1 MFCYLSL
8 TELLCWPQRSGEM
21 LDTLIKYNPHNPHN
35 NHWSLQTL
43 EHWLHPHTHQDYY
56 HHVNATYSCAW
67 GRWIH
72 TREHICS
79 EDSQMRQLPWNDR
92 GGLFADH
99 QAFQCS
105 IRVYLMQFAGITTT
119 NFVILLYGLL
129 KKYSVFYD
137 CTTVVVTIEMHADP
151 LQYYFDFD
159 EYDLKCLGAVYICS
173 LRITLKSLTSSM
185 ILVNPCVQP
194 THALLLLSCH
204 PRRWVT
210 DAIIQYNL
218 HNSDNIHQS
227 LQAPD
232 HWLNP
237 HAQPDYHYH
246 VNGHLCLWLH
256 QVNTY

>member
-1 MFCYLSL
+1 MPPILVLGGDEYILESTSAQKIHRWDNCH
-8 TELLCWPQRSGEM
+8 EM
-21 LDTLIKYNPHNPHN
+21 T
-35 NHWSLQTL
+35 
-43 EHWLHPHTHQDYY
+43 
-56 HHVNATYSCAW
+56 
-67 GRWIH
+67 G
-72 TREHICS
+72 
-79 EDSQMRQLPWNDR
+79 EDSLLTTK
-92 GGLFADH
+92 LFNVASEYIWCNL
-99 QAFQCS
+99 QGSPQ
-105 IRVYLMQFAGITTT
+105 Q
-119 NFVILLYGLL
+119 ILSYYFMD
-129 KKYSVFYD
+129 YSKNILSFYD